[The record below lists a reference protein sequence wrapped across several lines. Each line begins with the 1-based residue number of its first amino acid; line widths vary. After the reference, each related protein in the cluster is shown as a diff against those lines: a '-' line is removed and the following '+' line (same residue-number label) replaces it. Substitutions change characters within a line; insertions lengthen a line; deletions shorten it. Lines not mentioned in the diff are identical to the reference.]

1 MKRPNPGL
9 LVVLAAAAAVHFAVA
24 ALDFPTLA
32 RNGFLYDDSFYDFQ
46 IARHIAHGDGASFD
60 GTHLTNGF
68 QPLYVW
74 MLVPMYWAAGSN
86 ETLPIH
92 GALALSALCTVA
104 SAYLLY
110 RLLARRV
117 SETAAIVAAAL
128 WAFSPIVVRQAANGL
143 ETSLAV
149 LMLAATVVFYLE
161 KIRPDDRVERRRLV
175 TLGFLS
181 GLCILA
187 RADLGFLVLA
197 MCLDFLLVRRSRRAG
212 PAWRRDVAI
221 AGAACLLVCLPWM
234 VYGYF
239 AVGSPFPE
247 SGRATRFLAIAYA
260 PFFNLG
266 PHSMM
271 TNGPTSTFVAEHLER
286 SIETLKVIPA
296 FHPFF
301 RGATKLGER
310 LHEAR
315 PTEYAADAV
324 GVVMLAAFVFW
335 WLRRRNTTEGRECR
349 EFEFLLGFTAMMV
362 VAYSAFVFGV
372 FFFLRYYY
380 PVYFVGM
387 IFAGIALHDAII
399 FFQSRSLR
407 VRGLALAGTGVYA
420 VSLLFMG
427 YTSAF
432 RSTPVYRFYDAAK
445 WIKTHTDS
453 SDTIGTFQSGAI
465 GYLSGR
471 RVINLDGKVN
481 REAFAALRAGQLP
494 AYVRTAGIDLVMD
507 NAGVIDLFLGPWSD
521 AEKKLMESER
531 VFTGGEN
538 GVPGWI
544 GYRISPPRVY
554 DAAIP
559 TSAATRL
566 GPDKAP

>member
-1 MKRPNPGL
+1 MKLPNSGL

-46 IARHIAHGDGASFD
+46 IARHIAHGDGPSFD
-60 GTHLTNGF
+60 GAHLTNGF
-68 QPLYVW
+68 QPLYVAL
-74 MLVPMYWAAGSN
+74 LVPLYWVAGSN
-86 ETLPIH
+86 DTLPIH
-92 GALALSALCTVA
+92 AALALSALFSVA

-110 RLLARRV
+110 RILARRV
-117 SETAAIVAAAL
+117 SEMAAIVSAAV
-128 WAFSPIVVRQAANGL
+128 WSFSPIVTRQGANGL

-149 LMLAATVVFYLE
+149 LMLAATACFYLE
-161 KIRPDDRVERRRLV
+161 KVRPEAHVDRRRLI
-175 TLGFLS
+175 TLGL
-181 GLCILA
+181 LCGASILA
-187 RADLGFLVLA
+187 RADLSFLVLA
-197 MCLDFLLVRRSRRAG
+197 MCLDFLVVRRERRLG
-212 PAWRRDVAI
+212 HSWRREMAL
-221 AGAACLLVCLPWM
+221 AGATCFLVCLPWM
-234 VYGYF
+234 IYGVL

-271 TNGPTSTFVAEHLER
+271 TEGPTTTFVAEHFAR

-310 LHEAR
+310 LHAQR
-315 PTEYAADAV
+315 ATEWAADAA
-324 GVVMLAAFVFW
+324 GILMLVAFAVW
-335 WLRRRNTTEGRECR
+335 WIKRRRAGAGRECR

-362 VAYSAFVFGV
+362 AAYSTFVFGV

-380 PVYFVGM
+380 PVYFIGM
-387 IFAGIALHDAII
+387 IFAGIALDDAMLY
-399 FFQSRSLR
+399 FQSRSMPMR
-407 VRGLALAGTGVYA
+407 RLALAGTGVYA

-445 WIKTHTDS
+445 WIRAHTDS
-453 SDTIGTFQSGAI
+453 SDTIGVFQSGAI

-481 REAFAALRAGQLP
+481 REAFAALREGRLP
-494 AYVRTAGIDLVMD
+494 AYVQSAGIDVVMD

-521 AEKKLMESER
+521 ADRKRMESER

-544 GYRISPPRVY
+544 GYRLTPPRVY
-554 DAAIP
+554 DAAAP
-559 TSAATRL
+559 SGAAVRL